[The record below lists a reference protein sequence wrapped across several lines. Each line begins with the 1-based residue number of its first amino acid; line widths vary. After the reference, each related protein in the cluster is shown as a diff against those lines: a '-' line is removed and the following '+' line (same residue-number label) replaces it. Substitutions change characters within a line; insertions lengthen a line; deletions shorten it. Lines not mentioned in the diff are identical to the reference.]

1 MRGKRGGGQKRVGI
15 GGCKFFLKNGKHS
28 DLLRGRRLSADKVG
42 GRLGGGRDGERGE
55 GRSIA

>member
-42 GRLGGGRDGERGE
+42 GRVGEGGMEKGGE